1 MKISMDV
8 MYWILVIV
16 FCIVGFSIPDLF
28 HKNFVVVIIGIGILG
43 YILKSHRILIKVISK
58 EE

>member
-1 MKISMDV
+1 MDV